1 MIPSATVS
9 VGVFI
14 PNPSVY
20 PGLVTFP
27 VLGGTQGAASRRKPG
42 VFRLEH
48 VGPRTIVIDALQSR
62 PFEERRGHTVAI
74 ARHGHGDHVSHDR
87 DGVDYVAECPESRSP
102 SRERI
107 QHRVRT
113 H

>member
-20 PGLVTFP
+20 PGLVIFP
-27 VLGGTQGAASRRKPG
+27 VLGGTQGAAFRRKPG
-42 VFRLEH
+42 VFRLEY
-48 VGPRTIVIDALQSR
+48 VGPRTIVIDAMQSR
-62 PFEERRGHTVAI
+62 PLEERRGHALATT
-74 ARHGHGDHVSHDR
+74 RDGHGDHVGHNR
-87 DGVDYVAECPESRSP
+87 DGVDHVRECPESRSA

-107 QHRVRT
+107 QHCV
-113 H
+113 

>member
-20 PGLVTFP
+20 PGLVIFP
-27 VLGGTQGAASRRKPG
+27 VLGGTQGAAFRRKPG
-42 VFRLEH
+42 VFGLGY
-48 VGPRTIVIDALQSR
+48 VGPRTIVIDDMQSR
-62 PFEERRGHTVAI
+62 PLEERRGHALAI
-74 ARHGHGDHVSHDR
+74 VRGGHGDHVGHNRDR
-87 DGVDYVAECPESRSP
+87 VDHVRECSASLSS

-107 QHRVRT
+107 RH
-113 H
+113 